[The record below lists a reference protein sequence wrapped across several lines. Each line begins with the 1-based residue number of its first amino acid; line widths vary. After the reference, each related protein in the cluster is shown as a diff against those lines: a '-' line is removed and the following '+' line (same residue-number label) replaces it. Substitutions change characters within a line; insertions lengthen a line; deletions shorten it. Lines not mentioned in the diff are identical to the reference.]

1 MLRAGQEFSPSGI
14 LGTRLHFFFI
24 ITHPAA
30 MRKENQEKFSKIYG
44 HFMRRTSL
52 QRRGCRQ
59 RRQNRGHAAESK
71 LPRGMS
77 SILHR
82 IPPN

>member
-1 MLRAGQEFSPSGI
+1 MAVGLSGKKRTDAHFQAAEIHACGHKKQGWPKKHGHQKRRKRQPLRTQK
-14 LGTRLHFFFI
+14 RQHC
-24 ITHPAA
+24 
-30 MRKENQEKFSKIYG
+30 K
-44 HFMRRTSL
+44 
-52 QRRGCRQ
+52 Q
-59 RRQNRGHAAESK
+59 RRQERGHAAENE

>member
-30 MRKENQEKFSKIYG
+30 MRKENQENFPKIYG
-44 HFMRRTSL
+44 L
-52 QRRGCRQ
+52 Q
-59 RRQNRGHAAESK
+59 NVK
-71 LPRGMS
+71 
-77 SILHR
+77 
-82 IPPN
+82 

>member
-1 MLRAGQEFSPSGI
+1 
-14 LGTRLHFFFI
+14 
-24 ITHPAA
+24 
-30 MRKENQEKFSKIYG
+30 MRKENQEKFSKNLWALYAPDV
-44 HFMRRTSL
+44 TAA
-52 QRRGCRQ
+52 QGCRQ